1 MAYFLSQTRSRSEKN
16 IAVLSSPGGSRQ
28 RRLPRLVKCRRF
40 PTVCSRKY
48 TQLTRLT
55 LSLPLTSPKL
65 TPDDI
70 ASLTWV
76 CENFEVSLHPTPV
89 PVTHPSGSPPM
100 SLRHR
105 EGRHRERRACLK
117 MTLSPAHSVRLPQP
131 PVCHNSNFNIS
142 QFFILNAENSSFP
155 ISSKY
160 DFTILA
166 IPLCATKRYV
176 LSGCAFISSSRLYIR
191 CAR

>member
-1 MAYFLSQTRSRSEKN
+1 MAYFLPQTRSRSMKN
-16 IAVLSSPGGSRQ
+16 VAVLNSPVAAAKGGS
-28 RRLPRLVKCRRF
+28 LVKCQRF

-55 LSLPLTSPKL
+55 LSLPLTIPKL

-76 CENFEVSLHPTPV
+76 CKNFEVSLHSTPV
-89 PVTHPSGSPPM
+89 PVTHP
-100 SLRHR
+100 
-105 EGRHRERRACLK
+105 
-117 MTLSPAHSVRLPQP
+117 
-131 PVCHNSNFNIS
+131 VCHNLNFNIS

-160 DFTILA
+160 DFTIRA

-176 LSGCAFISSSRLYIR
+176 LSGCALISSSRLYIR

>member
-1 MAYFLSQTRSRSEKN
+1 MAYFLSQTRSRSMKN
-16 IAVLSSPGGSRQ
+16 VAVLNSPGGSRQ

-48 TQLTRLT
+48 TQLTPLT
-55 LSLPLTSPKL
+55 LSLPLTIPKL
-65 TPDDI
+65 TPDGI

-76 CENFEVSLHPTPV
+76 CENFEVSLHST
-89 PVTHPSGSPPM
+89 
-100 SLRHR
+100 
-105 EGRHRERRACLK
+105 
-117 MTLSPAHSVRLPQP
+117 PAHSVRLPQP

-176 LSGCAFISSSRLYIR
+176 LSGCALISSSRLYIR
-191 CAR
+191 CAK